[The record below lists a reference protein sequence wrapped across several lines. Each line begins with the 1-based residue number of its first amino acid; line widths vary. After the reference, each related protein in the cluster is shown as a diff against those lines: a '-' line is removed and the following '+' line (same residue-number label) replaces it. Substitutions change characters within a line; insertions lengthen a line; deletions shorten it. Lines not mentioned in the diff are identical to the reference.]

1 MKFIKFLKLD
11 DLHKYYNSKGQ
22 LRKGVK
28 KIYFS
33 YPHSVIIKESKEE
46 FIKKL
51 NWKYNFGI
59 TKLIG
64 IYREPETYGQ
74 YCIYFK

>member
-1 MKFIKFLKLD
+1 MDSIKFLELN

-28 KIYFS
+28 KIHFS
-33 YPHSVIIKESKEE
+33 YPHPVIIKENKKE
-46 FIKKL
+46 FILKL

-64 IYREPETYGQ
+64 IYREPETYGE
-74 YCIYFK
+74 YCVYFT